1 MEELKRRAFTAE
13 FKIEAVKWVTQNG
26 LSYAEVGRRL
36 DVLPKLIKAW
46 EDTYR
51 AGKLIAG
58 APRLRVTA
66 EQMEL
71 SKLRKEVQELKY
83 GARYSKKGR
92 GVLCEDEQVKYAFI
106 EQPLTDYPMALGQPL
121 NKACTALSVTASG
134 FHAWKDR
141 PEAQRT

>member
-1 MEELKRRAFTAE
+1 M
-13 FKIEAVKWVTQNG
+13 
-26 LSYAEVGRRL
+26 GRRL
-36 DVLPKLIKAW
+36 DILPKLIKAW

-51 AGKLIAG
+51 TGKLIAG

-66 EQMEL
+66 ERMEL

-106 EQPLTDYPMALGQPL
+106 EQQLTDYPI